1 MPHPSALDADAVRR
15 LLDLDSPPAV
25 PAPTPVPVQRVAEG
39 SEHVTWTIG
48 TDRVLRMAVDEDTSL
63 RQRRELRLRDALREH
78 LPVAVPRSLAA
89 GEWAPGLAY
98 TVDTLLPGLSAE
110 RRTVSGTG
118 EQDLSGLLAGLRSY
132 DAGNIEGGAGGD
144 EGDGGLGLPSEPWRD
159 LAELKARAL
168 VAARQLAADREFDP
182 TLVERRLHTP
192 PAPEPS
198 VVLLHNDLKGEHL
211 LVDEDGALTGVLDWT
226 DAALGDPAEDIAGL
240 ALSVGASAAVRAAA
254 LASYGPQV
262 CLRGLWLARC
272 DTLLNLADALYGQD
286 DSPIPLL
293 RSQRGRA
300 WQLTPLDL

>member
-15 LLDLDSPPAV
+15 LLSLESPPAL
-25 PAPTPVPVQRVAEG
+25 PVQRVAEG
-39 SEHVTWTIG
+39 GEHVTWTIG
-48 TDRVLRMAVDEDTSL
+48 ADRVLRMAVDEETSE
-63 RQRRELRLRDALREH
+63 RQRREVRLRDAVRGH

-98 TVDTLLPGLSAE
+98 TVDTLLPGVSAE

-132 DAGNIEGGAGGD
+132 DAGNAEGSAGD
-144 EGDGGLGLPSEPWRD
+144 DGLGLPSEPWRD
-159 LAELKARAL
+159 LVELKARAL
-168 VAARQLAADREFDP
+168 VAARRLAADREFDA
-182 TLVERRLHTP
+182 TLTERRLHAP
-192 PAPEPS
+192 PEPEPS

-226 DAALGDPAEDIAGL
+226 DAALGDPAEDVAGL
-240 ALSVGASAAVRAAA
+240 AIAVGASAAVRAAA

-272 DTLLNLADALYGQD
+272 DTLLNLSDALYGPD
-286 DSPIPLL
+286 DSPVPLL
-293 RSQRGRA
+293 RTQRGRA

>member
-15 LLDLDSPPAV
+15 LLSLESPPV
-25 PAPTPVPVQRVAEG
+25 LPVRRVAEG

-48 TDRVLRMAVDEDTSL
+48 RDRVLRMAVDEETSE
-63 RQRRELRLRDALREH
+63 RQRREVRLRDALREH
-78 LPVAVPRSLAA
+78 LPVAVPRSLAS

-98 TVDTLLPGLSAE
+98 TVDGLLPGLSAE

-132 DAGNIEGGAGGD
+132 DADSAGED
-144 EGDGGLGLPSEPWRD
+144 GLGLPSEPWRD
-159 LAELKARAL
+159 LAGLTARAQ

-192 PAPEPS
+192 PDPEPS
-198 VVLLHNDLKGEHL
+198 AVLLHNDLKGEHL

-226 DAALGDPAEDIAGL
+226 DAALGDPAEDVAGL